1 MPKVIGPGFES
12 WVQTQI
18 QTRQNKNQIYSSKGD
33 DVLKYQNANDS
44 FVRLTSAIDVIDSN
58 ADATNFQLFSTRFG
72 GVGANG

>member
-18 QTRQNKNQIYSSKGD
+18 QTRQNKNQIYSSKD
-33 DVLKYQNANDS
+33 DSVLKYQNASDS
-44 FVRLTSAIDVIDSN
+44 FVRLTSAIDVINSN